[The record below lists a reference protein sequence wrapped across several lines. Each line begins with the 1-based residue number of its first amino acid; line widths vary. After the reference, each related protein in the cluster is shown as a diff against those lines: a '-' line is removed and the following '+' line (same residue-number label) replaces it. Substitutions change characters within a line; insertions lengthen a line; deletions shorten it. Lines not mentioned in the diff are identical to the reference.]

1 MVRIFTLLDGAND
14 IEICVNSDADERI
27 RYYLIN
33 FIWSF
38 EELKLYKNDS
48 KNRGESQNI
57 FGINSPKILTISK
70 GYSAASLS
78 RAFVD
83 FIINELNLEI
93 LLEQLNKAEFGVDEH
108 LWQSL
113 SISDNLN
120 APGGFTEQCYGF
132 GYTTPF
138 ITR

>member
-1 MVRIFTLLDGAND
+1 
-14 IEICVNSDADERI
+14 
-27 RYYLIN
+27 
-33 FIWSF
+33 
-38 EELKLYKNDS
+38 
-48 KNRGESQNI
+48 
-57 FGINSPKILTISK
+57 
-70 GYSAASLS
+70 
-78 RAFVD
+78 
-83 FIINELNLEI
+83 LEK

-120 APGGFTEQCYGF
+120 APGGFTEQCYVF